1 MPVTSEIYFQLILA
15 VLLGSLIGIERKISR
30 KTAGMRTF
38 AFVTLGATIFSII
51 SEAVGTDPSRIAAQI
66 VVGIGF
72 LGTGLVVLRDEKERG
87 TGKIWGLTT
96 AAGLW
101 VAAAIGMAIGYR
113 FYLMAVFSTFLSI
126 FIFLFL
132 WWIEKTFIT
141 KVPSDWV
148 RREDDDEK
156 TVSGFPPSDQS
167 SRRNDY
173 RRRCFFSA
181 GDF

>member
-1 MPVTSEIYFQLILA
+1 MQ
-15 VLLGSLIGIERKISR
+15 KI
-30 KTAGMRTF
+30 M
-38 AFVTLGATIFSII
+38 I
-51 SEAVGTDPSRIAAQI
+51 SKRLDIPFI
-66 VVGIGF
+66 VGIGF

-156 TVSGFPPSDQS
+156 TV
-167 SRRNDY
+167 
-173 RRRCFFSA
+173 
-181 GDF
+181 